1 MKTHLKGYFLIK
13 VNDRGGAS
21 VQITDKGWMPW
32 KGLGA
37 AKIFRKRGD
46 FFIN

>member
-1 MKTHLKGYFLIK
+1 MI
-13 VNDRGGAS
+13 GGTS
-21 VQITDKGWMPW
+21 VQITDKGWMEW
-32 KGLGA
+32 KVLGA